1 MIRKIFFYL
10 LTVMTAASTIS
21 CSDDNI
27 ESTVDSKTM
36 PFDTYSSAT
45 QANYDFYEYCHVHCT
60 SLPQLHLAKQ
70 PRPLK
75 NNEKQTAYEKV
86 F

>member
-10 LTVMTAASTIS
+10 LTVMTATSTIS

-36 PFDTYSSAT
+36 PFDTYSST
-45 QANYDFYEYCHVHCT
+45 TRANDDFYEYCHVHCT
-60 SLPQLHLAKQ
+60 SLPQLHLAITTT
-70 PRPLK
+70 PLK
-75 NNEKQTAYEKV
+75 KQ
-86 F
+86 

>member
-36 PFDTYSSAT
+36 A
-45 QANYDFYEYCHVHCT
+45 V
-60 SLPQLHLAKQ
+60 
-70 PRPLK
+70 
-75 NNEKQTAYEKV
+75 
-86 F
+86 